1 MIVNGVIVLRSEKKK
16 KKKKTGRFGSSRV
29 KKRCTPTRPDPN
41 VFCFSL
47 LFCNCLNC
55 SPHAKIISLLEK

>member
-1 MIVNGVIVLRSEKKK
+1 MKYDSKRRDSTEEW

-41 VFCFSL
+41 VFFSL

-55 SPHAKIISLLEK
+55 SPHAKIISSLEK